1 MCFAA
6 DWIIVAPAS
15 APLGAIERC
24 CAEAAA
30 VKKDVLHAYR
40 WLVVSVA
47 RQFCG
52 GREDFFALVAE
63 GNAALALA
71 VETHDFS
78 QPIRFR
84 AYAARAIGEALSR
97 LPRAASRGGPL
108 RRKESRRERIRKCR
122 NAGKRER
129 LAGQFALRHGEE
141 PGWFEPRRPL
151 AADLAI
157 AGEAMAARLFRP

>member
-1 MCFAA
+1 MRLRGGLDHRCPSRAL
-6 DWIIVAPAS
+6 
-15 APLGAIERC
+15 LGAIERC

-30 VKKDVLHAYR
+30 VRNNVLRVYR

-63 GNAALALA
+63 GNAALAQA
-71 VETHDFS
+71 VETYDFS
-78 QPIRFR
+78 QPFRFR
-84 AYAARAIGEALSR
+84 AYAARAIGEALSQ
-97 LPRAASRGGPL
+97 LPRGGASRGGPL
-108 RRKESRRERIRKCR
+108 RRKECRRARIRKCR

-129 LAGQFALRHGEE
+129 LAGRFALRHGEE

-151 AADLAI
+151 ATALVMV
-157 AGEAMAARLFRP
+157 GEAAAR